1 MNFKTLLS
9 KILNPSTLNE
19 VTASPKLGASEQKD
33 RAKSGAGNNLA
44 KDAARKRIER
54 GKQVPRDRKPK
65 QELIKEVI
73 LVETK
78 SGRIQLIF
86 KDSFNASLHKKL
98 NKDVLTLE
106 EAQQATNSKEFEQ
119 TRASKLL
126 FGDTK
131 QKEGSKKEGKKE
143 EESKGKREGKDKEE
157 SKSSS
162 GEKKESGKAKKLS
175 KDQMFQAMSE
185 MEPDQLLGM
194 PPELR
199 NEYFKMIRKPPAN
212 TDFDQ
217 LSYENLTVEYGIN
230 DTSATP
236 YNQQVMNALVFIAK
250 LKAGASKQEML
261 TYGSMTED
269 ANDFTRAAFFTAR
282 KILSQIGDECI
293 QNLLTNVE
301 NGGKPVNAEGAS
313 DMQCGEYRFKVA
325 AGGEMSLSTN
335 QFDQSNKNFKGFVAG
350 ALTQA
355 LSNPDIYASNPT
367 LAASFQKMKQGKAA
381 FSDVLVPDELLSQI
395 KADPEMLKKLQSTPV
410 KDAAGN
416 VTGTVIDEEGNINPL
431 ASMGRYIKAWQEG
444 AVELMRGGGSK
455 SPLKTNIIN
464 TLLKTVLRGDNIAD
478 PKMAPNHLITVNGI
492 FPMTDDYFNTISAE
506 SNFDMS
512 KAKDTMTASNISNYK
527 TSAAETLKKY
537 TAIIEETQPKEKKKE
552 KGDGILVPKD
562 SIEPIQLMVDYL
574 VKNHDFLLN
583 ASLLPG
589 FNNKDLN
596 SVQYNYV
603 TIGKK
608 TIKIPVMKGENI
620 SSEVLGES
628 VIFLNDLLVESLSN
642 NFVLA
647 HLVRNQL
654 ITNVEAELIENS
666 SNLLTENA
674 EYVMLNV
681 NAIYENAVVRMYENP
696 VCVIGLI
703 NDLVIEE
710 YKRDYKKEYKNYHG
724 KKKQRKER
732 AARGAARDLMIKKGR
747 AKKGDGKDIDHKK
760 PLRSGG
766 SKGINNLRVR
776 DKSDNRAD
784 NGHHKGEH
792 QNRH

>member
-9 KILNPSTLNE
+9 KILNPSTITE
-19 VTASPKLGASEQKD
+19 ASQLGASEQKD
-33 RAKSGAGNNLA
+33 RAKSAAGNDLA

-54 GKQVPRDRKPK
+54 SKQVPRDRKPK

-73 LVETK
+73 LVQTK
-78 SGRIQLIF
+78 SGRVQLIF
-86 KDSFNASLHKKL
+86 KDSFNASIHKKL
-98 NKDVLTLE
+98 NKDVLTIE

-143 EESKGKREGKDKEE
+143 EEAKGKQE
-157 SKSSS
+157 SKDREEARPQSS
-162 GEKKESGKAKKLS
+162 EKKESGKAKKLS
-175 KDQMFQAMSE
+175 KAQMFQSMSE

-212 TDFDQ
+212 SDFDQ

-230 DTSATP
+230 DTSSTP

-250 LKAGASKQEML
+250 LKSGASRQEML
-261 TYGSMTED
+261 TYGAMTED

-313 DMQCGEYRFKVA
+313 DMQCGDYRFKVA

-355 LSNPDIYASNPT
+355 LSNPNLISSDPK
-367 LAASFQKMKQGKAA
+367 LAASFQKMQQGKAA
-381 FSDVLVPDELLSQI
+381 FSDVLIPDELLTQI
-395 KADPEMLKKLQSTPV
+395 KSDPEMLKKLQSTPV
-410 KDAAGN
+410 KDASGN

-444 AVELMRGGGSK
+444 AVELMRGGGK

-478 PKMAPNHLITVNGI
+478 PKVAPNHLITVNGI
-492 FPMTDDYFNTISAE
+492 FPMTDDYFNTISSE
-506 SNFDMS
+506 SNFDMT

-527 TSAAETLKKY
+527 VSAAETLKKY

-552 KGDGILVPKD
+552 KGDGILISKD

-589 FNNKDLN
+589 FNSNDLN
-596 SVQYNYV
+596 AVQYNYV

-608 TIKIPVMKGENI
+608 TIRIPVMKGENI

-628 VIFLNDLLVESLSN
+628 IVFLNDLLIESLSN

-666 SNLLTENA
+666 SNLLIENA

-681 NAIYENAVVRMYENP
+681 NSIYENAVIRMYENP

-710 YKRDYKKEYKNYHG
+710 YKRDYKQEYKNYHG

-792 QNRH
+792 QNRN

>member
-9 KILNPSTLNE
+9 KLLNPSTINE
-19 VTASPKLGASEQKD
+19 ASQLGASEQKD
-33 RAKSGAGNNLA
+33 RAKSAAGDNRA

-54 GKQVPRDRKPK
+54 SKEIPRDRKPK

-98 NKDVLTLE
+98 SKDVLTLE
-106 EAQQATNSKEFEQ
+106 EAQQATNSKDFEQ

-131 QKEGSKKEGKKE
+131 EKEGSKKEGKKE
-143 EESKGKREGKDKEE
+143 EEAKGKRESKDREE
-157 SKSSS
+157 TKPSS

-175 KDQMFQAMSE
+175 KEQMFQTMSE
-185 MEPDQLLGM
+185 MEPEQLLGM

-199 NEYFKMIRKPPAN
+199 NEYFKMIRQPPPN
-212 TDFDQ
+212 NEFDQ

-230 DTSATP
+230 DTSSTP

-261 TYGSMTED
+261 TYGAMTAD

-350 ALTQA
+350 ALKQA
-355 LSNPDIYASNPT
+355 LSNPNLIASDPK
-367 LAASFQKMKQGKAA
+367 LSASFQKMQQGKAT
-381 FSDVLVPDELLSQI
+381 FSDVLIPDEMLTQI
-395 KADPEMLKKLQSTPV
+395 KADPELLKKLQSTPV
-410 KDAAGN
+410 KDASGN
-416 VTGTVIDEEGNINPL
+416 VTGTVIDKDGNINPL

-444 AVELMRGGGSK
+444 ASELMRGGK
-455 SPLKTNIIN
+455 SPFKTNIIN

-478 PKMAPNHLITVNGI
+478 PKLAPNHLITVNGI
-492 FPMTDDYFNTISAE
+492 FPMTDNYFDTISAE

-512 KAKDTMTASNISNYK
+512 KAKDIMTSSNISNYK

-552 KGDGILVPKD
+552 KGDGILIPKD

-642 NFVLA
+642 NFVLS

-654 ITNVEAELIENS
+654 ITNVEAELIEDS
-666 SNLLTENA
+666 SNLLIENA

-681 NAIYENAVVRMYENP
+681 NSIYENAVIRMHQNP
-696 VCVIGLI
+696 VCMIGLI
-703 NDLVIEE
+703 NDLIIEE

-724 KKKQRKER
+724 KKKQKKER

>member
-9 KILNPSTLNE
+9 KLLNPSTINE
-19 VTASPKLGASEQKD
+19 ASQLGASEQKD
-33 RAKSGAGNNLA
+33 RAKSAAGDNRA

-54 GKQVPRDRKPK
+54 SKQIPRDRKPK

-98 NKDVLTLE
+98 SKDVLTLE
-106 EAQQATNSKEFEQ
+106 EAQQATNSKDFEQ

-131 QKEGSKKEGKKE
+131 EKEGSKKEGKKE
-143 EESKGKREGKDKEE
+143 EEAKGKRESKDREE
-157 SKSSS
+157 TKPSS

-175 KDQMFQAMSE
+175 KEQMFQTMSE
-185 MEPDQLLGM
+185 MEPEQLLGM

-199 NEYFKMIRKPPAN
+199 NEYFKMIRQPPPN
-212 TDFDQ
+212 NEFDQ

-230 DTSATP
+230 DTSSTP

-261 TYGSMTED
+261 TYGAMTAD
-269 ANDFTRAAFFTAR
+269 ASDFTRAAFFTAR

-301 NGGKPVNAEGAS
+301 NGGKPVNSEGAS
-313 DMQCGEYRFKVA
+313 DMQCGDYRFKVA

-355 LSNPDIYASNPT
+355 LSNPNLIASDPK
-367 LAASFQKMKQGKAA
+367 LAAAFQKMQQGKAA
-381 FSDVLVPDELLSQI
+381 FSDVLIPDEMLTQI
-395 KADPEMLKKLQSTPV
+395 KSDPEMLKKLQSTPV
-410 KDAAGN
+410 KDASGN
-416 VTGTVIDEEGNINPL
+416 VTGTVIDKDGNINPL

-444 AVELMRGGGSK
+444 ASELMRGNK
-455 SPLKTNIIN
+455 SPLKINVIN
-464 TLLKTVLRGDNIAD
+464 TLLKTVLRGDNITD

-492 FPMTDDYFNTISAE
+492 FPMTDDYFTTISAE

-562 SIEPIQLMVDYL
+562 SIEPVQLMVDYL

-608 TIKIPVMKGENI
+608 TIRIPVMKGENI
-620 SSEVLGES
+620 SSEVLGEA
-628 VIFLNDLLVESLSN
+628 VIFLNDLLIESLSN
-642 NFVLA
+642 NFVIA

-654 ITNVEAELIENS
+654 ITNIEAELIENS
-666 SNLLTENA
+666 SNLLIENS
-674 EYVMLNV
+674 EYVMV
-681 NAIYENAVVRMYENP
+681 NINSIYENAVTRMYQNP
-696 VCVIGLI
+696 VCIIGLI

>member
-54 GKQVPRDRKPK
+54 SKQVPRERKPK

-131 QKEGSKKEGKKE
+131 EKEGSKKEGKKE
-143 EESKGKREGKDKEE
+143 EESKGKRESKDKEE
-157 SKSSS
+157 TKSSS
-162 GEKKESGKAKKLS
+162 SEKKESGKAKKLS

-230 DTSATP
+230 DTSSTP

-250 LKAGASKQEML
+250 LKAGASRQEML
-261 TYGSMTED
+261 TYGAMTED

-335 QFDQSNKNFKGFVAG
+335 QFDQSNKNFKGFVSS

-355 LSNPDIYASNPT
+355 LSNPNLISSDPK
-367 LAASFQKMKQGKAA
+367 LAASFQKMQKGKEA
-381 FSDVLVPDELLSQI
+381 FSDVLIPDEMLSQI
-395 KADPEMLKKLQSTPV
+395 KADPAMLKKLQSTPI
-410 KDAAGN
+410 KDASGN
-416 VTGTVIDEEGNINPL
+416 VVGNVIDEDGNINPL

-444 AVELMRGGGSK
+444 ALEIMRGSGK
-455 SPLKTNIIN
+455 SALKTNIIS

-512 KAKDTMTASNISNYK
+512 KAKDTMTASNISSYK

-537 TAIIEETQPKEKKKE
+537 TTIIEESQPKEKKKE

-562 SIEPIQLMVDYL
+562 SIEPVQLMVDYL

-608 TIKIPVMKGENI
+608 TIRIPVMKGENI

-654 ITNVEAELIENS
+654 ITNVEAELIEDS

-681 NAIYENAVVRMYENP
+681 NSIYENAVIRMYENP
-696 VCVIGLI
+696 VCMIGLI

>member
-9 KILNPSTLNE
+9 KLLNPSTINE
-19 VTASPKLGASEQKD
+19 ASQLGASEQKD
-33 RAKSGAGNNLA
+33 RAKSAAGDNRA

-54 GKQVPRDRKPK
+54 SKEIPRDRKPK

-98 NKDVLTLE
+98 SKDVLTLE
-106 EAQQATNSKEFEQ
+106 EAQQATNSKDFEQ

-131 QKEGSKKEGKKE
+131 EKEDSKKEGKKE
-143 EESKGKREGKDKEE
+143 EEAKGKRESKDREE
-157 SKSSS
+157 TKPSS

-175 KDQMFQAMSE
+175 KEQMFQTMSE
-185 MEPDQLLGM
+185 MEPEQLLGM

-199 NEYFKMIRKPPAN
+199 NEYFKMIRQPPPN
-212 TDFDQ
+212 NEFDQ

-230 DTSATP
+230 DTSSTP

-261 TYGSMTED
+261 TYGAMTAD

-350 ALTQA
+350 ALKQA
-355 LSNPDIYASNPT
+355 LSNPNLIASDPK
-367 LAASFQKMKQGKAA
+367 LSASFQKMQQGKAT
-381 FSDVLVPDELLSQI
+381 FSDVLIPDEMLTQI
-395 KADPEMLKKLQSTPV
+395 KADPELLKKLQSTPV
-410 KDAAGN
+410 KDASGN
-416 VTGTVIDEEGNINPL
+416 VTGTVIDKDGNINPL

-444 AVELMRGGGSK
+444 ASELMRGGK
-455 SPLKTNIIN
+455 SPFKTNIIN

-478 PKMAPNHLITVNGI
+478 PKLAPNHLITVNGI
-492 FPMTDDYFNTISAE
+492 FPMTDNYFDTISAE

-512 KAKDTMTASNISNYK
+512 KAKDIMTSSNISNYK

-552 KGDGILVPKD
+552 KGDGILIPKD

-642 NFVLA
+642 NFVLS

-654 ITNVEAELIENS
+654 ITNVEAELIEDS
-666 SNLLTENA
+666 SNLLIENA

-681 NAIYENAVVRMYENP
+681 NSIYENAVIRMHQNP
-696 VCVIGLI
+696 VCMIGLI
-703 NDLVIEE
+703 NDLIIEE

-724 KKKQRKER
+724 KKKQKKER

>member
-9 KILNPSTLNE
+9 KLLNPSTITE
-19 VTASPKLGASEQKD
+19 ASQLGASEQKD
-33 RAKSGAGNNLA
+33 RAKSAAGSNLA

-54 GKQVPRDRKPK
+54 SKQVPRDRKPK

-98 NKDVLTLE
+98 SKDVLTLE

-126 FGDTK
+126 FGEK
-131 QKEGSKKEGKKE
+131 KEKEGSKKEGKKE
-143 EESKGKREGKDKEE
+143 EEAKGKRESKDREE
-157 SKSSS
+157 TKPSS

-175 KDQMFQAMSE
+175 KEQMFQSMSE

-194 PPELR
+194 PSDLR
-199 NEYFKMIRKPPAN
+199 NEYFKMIRQPPAN

-217 LSYENLTVEYGIN
+217 LSYENLTVEYGID
-230 DTSATP
+230 DTSSTP

-250 LKAGASKQEML
+250 LKAGASRQEML
-261 TYGSMTED
+261 TYGAMTED
-269 ANDFTRAAFFTAR
+269 SNDFTRAAFFTAR

-335 QFDQSNKNFKGFVAG
+335 QFDQSNKNFKGFVSG

-355 LSNPDIYASNPT
+355 LSNPNLISSDPK
-367 LAASFQKMKQGKAA
+367 LAASFKKMQQGKAA
-381 FSDVLVPDELLSQI
+381 FSNVLVPDELLTQI
-395 KADPEMLKKLQSTPV
+395 KSDPALLKKLQSTPV
-410 KDAAGN
+410 KDDSGN
-416 VTGTVIDEEGNINPL
+416 VTGTVIDEDGNINPM

-444 AVELMRGGGSK
+444 AMELMRGNK
-455 SPLKTNIIN
+455 SPLKTNIIS

-492 FPMTDDYFNTISAE
+492 FPMTDDYFNTISND
-506 SNFDMS
+506 SNFEMS
-512 KAKDTMTASNISNYK
+512 KAKDTMTSSNISNYN

-537 TAIIEETQPKEKKKE
+537 TAIIEEAQPKEKKKE
-552 KGDGILVPKD
+552 QGNGILVPKD

-596 SVQYNYV
+596 AVQYNYV

-628 VIFLNDLLVESLSN
+628 MLLLNDLLIESLSN
-642 NFVLA
+642 NFVISQ
-647 HLVRNQL
+647 LVRNQL
-654 ITNVEAELIENS
+654 ITNTEAELIENS
-666 SNLLTENA
+666 SNLLTENS
-674 EYVMLNV
+674 EYVMV
-681 NAIYENAVVRMYENP
+681 NINSIYENAVTRMYENP
-696 VCVIGLI
+696 ICIIGLI

-776 DKSDNRAD
+776 DKSENRSD
-784 NGHHKGEH
+784 NGHHKGET

>member
-9 KILNPSTLNE
+9 KLLNPSTINE
-19 VTASPKLGASEQKD
+19 ASQLGASEQKD
-33 RAKSGAGNNLA
+33 RAKSAAGDNRA

-54 GKQVPRDRKPK
+54 SKEIPRDRKPK

-98 NKDVLTLE
+98 SKDVLTLE
-106 EAQQATNSKEFEQ
+106 EAQQATNSKDFEQ

-131 QKEGSKKEGKKE
+131 EKEGSKKEGKKE
-143 EESKGKREGKDKEE
+143 EEAKGKRESKDREE
-157 SKSSS
+157 TKPSS

-175 KDQMFQAMSE
+175 KEQMFQTMSE
-185 MEPDQLLGM
+185 MEPEQLLGM

-199 NEYFKMIRKPPAN
+199 NEYFKMIRQPPPN
-212 TDFDQ
+212 NEFDQ

-230 DTSATP
+230 DTSSTP

-261 TYGSMTED
+261 TYGAMTAD

-350 ALTQA
+350 ALKQA
-355 LSNPDIYASNPT
+355 LSNPNLIASDPK
-367 LAASFQKMKQGKAA
+367 LSASFQKMQQGKAA
-381 FSDVLVPDELLSQI
+381 FSDVLIPDEMLTQI
-395 KADPEMLKKLQSTPV
+395 KADPELLKKLQSTPV
-410 KDAAGN
+410 KDASGN
-416 VTGTVIDEEGNINPL
+416 VTGTVIDKDGNINPL

-444 AVELMRGGGSK
+444 ATELMRGVK
-455 SPLKTNIIN
+455 SPFKTNIIN

-478 PKMAPNHLITVNGI
+478 PKLAPNHLITVNGI
-492 FPMTDDYFNTISAE
+492 FPMTDNYFDTISAE

-512 KAKDTMTASNISNYK
+512 KAKDIMTSSNISNYK

-552 KGDGILVPKD
+552 KGDGILIPKD

-642 NFVLA
+642 NFVLS

-654 ITNVEAELIENS
+654 ITNVEAELIEDS
-666 SNLLTENA
+666 SNLLIENA

-681 NAIYENAVVRMYENP
+681 NSIYENAVIRMHQNP
-696 VCVIGLI
+696 VCMIGLI
-703 NDLVIEE
+703 NDLIIEE

-724 KKKQRKER
+724 KKKQKKER

>member
-9 KILNPSTLNE
+9 KLLNPSTINE
-19 VTASPKLGASEQKD
+19 ASQLGASEQKD
-33 RAKSGAGNNLA
+33 RAKSAAGDNRA

-54 GKQVPRDRKPK
+54 SKEIPRDRKPK

-86 KDSFNASLHKKL
+86 KDSFNASRHKKL
-98 NKDVLTLE
+98 SKDVLTLE
-106 EAQQATNSKEFEQ
+106 EAQQATNSKDFEQ

-131 QKEGSKKEGKKE
+131 EKEGSKKEGKKE
-143 EESKGKREGKDKEE
+143 EEAKGKRESKDREE
-157 SKSSS
+157 TKPSS

-175 KDQMFQAMSE
+175 KEQMFQTMSE
-185 MEPDQLLGM
+185 MEPEQLLGM

-199 NEYFKMIRKPPAN
+199 NEYFKMIRQPPPN
-212 TDFDQ
+212 NEFDQ

-230 DTSATP
+230 DTSSTP

-261 TYGSMTED
+261 TYGAMTAD

-350 ALTQA
+350 ALKQA
-355 LSNPDIYASNPT
+355 LSNPNLIASDPK
-367 LAASFQKMKQGKAA
+367 LSASFQKMQQGKAT
-381 FSDVLVPDELLSQI
+381 FSDVLIPDEMLTQI
-395 KADPEMLKKLQSTPV
+395 KADPELLKKLQSTPV
-410 KDAAGN
+410 KDASGN
-416 VTGTVIDEEGNINPL
+416 VTGTVIDEDGNINPL

-444 AVELMRGGGSK
+444 ATELMRGVK
-455 SPLKTNIIN
+455 SPFKTNIIN

-478 PKMAPNHLITVNGI
+478 PKLAPNHLITVNGI
-492 FPMTDDYFNTISAE
+492 FPMTDNYFDTISAE

-512 KAKDTMTASNISNYK
+512 KAKDIMTSSNISNYK

-552 KGDGILVPKD
+552 KGDGILIPKD

-642 NFVLA
+642 NFVLS

-654 ITNVEAELIENS
+654 ITNVEAELIEDS
-666 SNLLTENA
+666 SNLLIENA

-681 NAIYENAVVRMYENP
+681 NSIYENAVIRMHQNP
-696 VCVIGLI
+696 VCMIGLI
-703 NDLVIEE
+703 NDLIIEE

-724 KKKQRKER
+724 KKKQKKER

>member
-1 MNFKTLLS
+1 V
-9 KILNPSTLNE
+9 I
-19 VTASPKLGASEQKD
+19 
-33 RAKSGAGNNLA
+33 
-44 KDAARKRIER
+44 RK
-54 GKQVPRDRKPK
+54 
-65 QELIKEVI
+65 
-73 LVETK
+73 
-78 SGRIQLIF
+78 
-86 KDSFNASLHKKL
+86 KK
-98 NKDVLTLE
+98 KV
-106 EAQQATNSKEFEQ
+106 A
-119 TRASKLL
+119 
-126 FGDTK
+126 
-131 QKEGSKKEGKKE
+131 KKEGKKE
-143 EESKGKREGKDKEE
+143 EEAKGKRESKDREE
-157 SKSSS
+157 TKPSS

-175 KDQMFQAMSE
+175 KEQMFQTMSE
-185 MEPDQLLGM
+185 MEPEQLLGM

-199 NEYFKMIRKPPAN
+199 NEYFKMIRQPPPN
-212 TDFDQ
+212 NEFDQ

-230 DTSATP
+230 DTSSTP

-261 TYGSMTED
+261 TYGAMTAD
-269 ANDFTRAAFFTAR
+269 ASDFTRAAFFTAR

-301 NGGKPVNAEGAS
+301 NGGKPVNSEGAS
-313 DMQCGEYRFKVA
+313 DMQCGDYRFKVA

-355 LSNPDIYASNPT
+355 LSNPNLIASDPK
-367 LAASFQKMKQGKAA
+367 LAAAFQKMQQGKAA
-381 FSDVLVPDELLSQI
+381 FSDVLIPDEMLTQI
-395 KADPEMLKKLQSTPV
+395 KSDPEMLKKLQSTPV
-410 KDAAGN
+410 KDASGN
-416 VTGTVIDEEGNINPL
+416 VTGTVIDKDGNINPL

-444 AVELMRGGGSK
+444 ASELMRGNK
-455 SPLKTNIIN
+455 SPLKINVIN
-464 TLLKTVLRGDNIAD
+464 TLLKTVLRGDNITD

-492 FPMTDDYFNTISAE
+492 FPMTDDYFTTISAE

-562 SIEPIQLMVDYL
+562 SIEPVQLMVDYL

-608 TIKIPVMKGENI
+608 TIRIPVMKGENI
-620 SSEVLGES
+620 SSEVLGEA
-628 VIFLNDLLVESLSN
+628 VIFLNDLLIESLSN
-642 NFVLA
+642 NFVIA

-654 ITNVEAELIENS
+654 ITNIEAELIENS
-666 SNLLTENA
+666 SNLLIENS
-674 EYVMLNV
+674 EYVMV
-681 NAIYENAVVRMYENP
+681 NINSIYENAVTRMYQNP
-696 VCVIGLI
+696 VCIIGLI